1 MSKKYKNVN
10 GVRSELTSEELK
22 QYNLDIVIPDKYK
35 LMDIRSTREPLLKEA
50 DYKIN
55 MLSDTNADA
64 SSWKTYRQALR
75 DITKGDLDNPT
86 WPTKPS

>member
-22 QYNLDIVIPDKYK
+22 QYNLDNVIPDKYK

-55 MLSDTNADA
+55 MLSDTNVDA
-64 SSWKTYRQALR
+64 SAWKTYRQALR
-75 DITKGDLDNPT
+75 DITKGNLDNPT